1 MNILSVY
8 PNCSLG
14 GMATVYK
21 NRVLF
26 DSKGKNTFIFRNDA
40 GGRNSFEQLPD
51 VDVKVVRGDR
61 LANYVAY
68 SIKICDFDEIRIT
81 SLPKLVKGA
90 LEAGAKK
97 IIYEFH
103 TSTEKV
109 IEAEIKECDLSSVSE
124 FWVPSL
130 YLRDVVIQL
139 LPGIYQDRVLVRP
152 NIVNKSIFSESVPS
166 EGNKALDGIPLLWVG
181 RFDKGKNP
189 KDFLRILSI
198 LPPEYC
204 GVFVVSLEGD
214 SERTDDFISEAF
226 SYGVANRIK
235 LFMNLSSEE
244 MGRLCQQIKSR
255 NGLYCSTSLGES
267 FGYSVAECLSSG
279 LGVVAY
285 DVGAISEFKSSKL
298 SLIDVGDMFAFAEK
312 VKELA

>member
-26 DSKGKNTFIFRNDA
+26 DSPSKNTFVFRNDA
-40 GGRNSFEQLPD
+40 GGRSSFEKLPD
-51 VDVKVVRGDR
+51 VDVKIVRGDR

-68 SIKICDFDEIRIT
+68 SAKVCNFDEVRIT
-81 SLPKLVKGA
+81 SLPKLVKAVSESGVR
-90 LEAGAKK
+90 K

-109 IEAEIKECDLSSVSE
+109 IESEISECDLPLVSE
-124 FWVPSL
+124 FWVPSA
-130 YLRDVVIQL
+130 YLREVVVQL
-139 LPGIYQDRVLVRP
+139 LPYEHHDKVQVRP
-152 NIVNKSIFSESVPS
+152 NIVNKNIFSIKDDIDDVRVF
-166 EGNKALDGIPLLWVG
+166 EGVPLLWVG

-189 KDFLRILSI
+189 KDFLRILKI
-198 LPPEYC
+198 LPAEYQ

-214 SERTDDFISEAF
+214 SERTDDFIAEAF
-226 SYGVANRIK
+226 AHGVDGRIK

-244 MGRLCQQIKSR
+244 MGRLCQQIR
-255 NGLYCSTSLGES
+255 RHNGAYCSTSLGES
-267 FGYSVAECLSSG
+267 FGYSVAECLSAG
-279 LGVVAY
+279 LKVVAY
-285 DVGAISEFKSSKL
+285 DVGAIGEFSDPNL
-298 SLIDVGDMFAFAEK
+298 HLVDVGDMFGFADK
-312 VKELA
+312 LKKLL

>member
-1 MNILSVY
+1 MNVLSVY

-26 DSKGKNTFIFRNDA
+26 GSKGRSTFVFRNDA
-40 GGRNSFEQLPD
+40 GGRSDFEQLPN
-51 VDVKVVRGDR
+51 VDVKIVRGDR

-68 SIKICDFDEIRIT
+68 SVKVCDFDEVRVT
-81 SLPKLVKGA
+81 SLPKLIKGIS
-90 LEAGAKK
+90 EAGAKK

-124 FWVPSL
+124 FWVPSA
-130 YLRDVVIQL
+130 YLKNVVLQL
-139 LPGIYQDRVLVRP
+139 LPNAYRNRVLIRP
-152 NIVNKSIFSESVPS
+152 NIVNNNIFSDAINFEDGRIF
-166 EGNKALDGIPLLWVG
+166 EGIPLLWVG

-198 LPPEYC
+198 LPAKYT

-226 SYGVANRIK
+226 AYGVSDRIR

-244 MGRLCQQIKSR
+244 MGRLCQQIKHR
-255 NGLYCSTSLGES
+255 KGLYCSTSLGES

-285 DVGAISEFKSSKL
+285 DVGAIGEFENDNL
-298 SLIDVGDMFAFAEK
+298 HLIDVGDMYEFANK
-312 VKELA
+312 IKMLT